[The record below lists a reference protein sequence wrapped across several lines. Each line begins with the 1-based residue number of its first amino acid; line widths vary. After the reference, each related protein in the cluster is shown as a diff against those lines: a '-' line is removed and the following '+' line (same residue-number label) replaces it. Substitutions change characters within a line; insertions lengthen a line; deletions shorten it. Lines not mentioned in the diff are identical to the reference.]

1 MFFYT
6 WDQLRELYEWIVVK
20 PKPNQLQQPIRNK
33 ENTLKN
39 RWVFK
44 VKTTR
49 GKTRATK
56 TWLVLVVHLIGW
68 RDFSWTNQ
76 KQNEA
81 KPKKFQITFV
91 THLKTALATLIR
103 KTSLFRIGLEII
115 GTIILHV
122 RRKFL
127 CFLLLPLLPLQS
139 PQPVKGATISVC
151 KDAFVVGFLR
161 ELSLPCK
168 YFGLLQSGEL
178 QHK

>member
-56 TWLVLVVHLIGW
+56 TWLVLVVHLIAW

-127 CFLLLPLLPLQS
+127 CFEPVFFIIAS
-139 PQPVKGATISVC
+139 PPPSVPAADQRSHNQC
-151 KDAFVVGFLR
+151 MQRRLR
-161 ELSLPCK
+161 CRL
-168 YFGLLQSGEL
+168 FTRT
-178 QHK
+178 